1 MDNSSNAPRS
11 LILSTRLYRALL
23 TVYPSEFRRAYG
35 GLMLQV
41 FRDCSLRA
49 LKESGATGLLTLWS
63 RTMLDTVKTALEE
76 HTQRGVDM
84 SREKF
89 IKLSGWG
96 MILAAVALL
105 SSFLPEADQIM
116 DGLYQTFGVP
126 ATSARYDLYQR
137 LSTGIRGLPF
147 PSAILLIT
155 IGLLG
160 LRARYG
166 KQTGTMARIALGAG
180 VLGGVVSLVSSVW
193 MGRQITN
200 ISMAFMFA
208 GLFVFGLVALRV
220 KPMARGNGLP
230 VLAGFWWPS
239 LVILAYVFP
248 QVTRVLIPEVPAWLS
263 FSLFSAMSVSLA
275 WLGHVLQSD
284 AQMADP
290 ATATISAGRRS

>member
-11 LILSTRLYRALL
+11 LILSTRLYQALL
-23 TVYPSEFRRAYG
+23 AIYPSEFRRAYG
-35 GLMLQV
+35 SPMLQV
-41 FRDCSLRA
+41 FRDCGQRA
-49 LKESGATGLLTLWS
+49 LHEGGTAGLLALCG
-63 RTMLDTVKTALEE
+63 RTMLDTVQTALEE
-76 HTQRGVDM
+76 HAQRGVDM

-116 DGLYQTFGVP
+116 NGIYHTFGVP

-137 LSTGIRGLPF
+137 LSTGLRSLPF
-147 PSAILLIT
+147 PVAILLIT

-166 KQTGTMARIALGAG
+166 KQTGITARTALEAG

-230 VLAGFWWPS
+230 VLAGFWWPL
-239 LVILAYVFP
+239 LVIQAYVFP

-263 FSLFSAMSVSLA
+263 FSLFLAMSASLA
-275 WLGHVLQSD
+275 WLGHMLQSD
-284 AQMADP
+284 AQMGDP
-290 ATATISAGRRS
+290 AAATISAGGRS